1 MFWRFGGYAQLSSLD
16 SILDKPDVTVEE
28 LLDESDLIQEL
39 KQQNSK
45 LIEYLRDENV
55 LERLLRYV
63 IAARPNLPHDDDQ
76 GSSLAHEAR
85 SPSRAGF
92 FGRVRA
98 RSTSTTKSDAGDT
111 EESKEERQRMKYA
124 YVSCEILSSEVWSIS
139 EAVLENQDSLR
150 QFWAYIKQPAPLD
163 PVQAGYFTK
172 VNESLLDRKM
182 EEMLDFFKSLDNVVP
197 DMLQHVDC
205 PVIMDLLLKIIS
217 LEKSEGG
224 QGIVDWLQQQDL
236 VPRLIAFLQPDQST
250 STQTSAGDFL
260 KAIITISAN
269 ATTQD
274 QSVIGPNELTRQL
287 VSESCLKQLIEYML
301 HGGNPLTV
309 GVGIIIEVIR
319 KNNSDYDLENQI
331 GPVPKNSDPIY
342 LGTLLRQF
350 ANHIPQFMELVN
362 SSSQVVTESDGTIT
376 RKKRELK
383 TAFGDKIEPL
393 GFDRF
398 KTCELMAELL
408 HCSNMALL
416 NERGSES
423 EVRRRDAERERLK
436 ADGKLTSANHG
447 NPGDFSTSVDSQG
460 FHHARAPSMDS
471 PAEIKPLHVQNSS
484 EDDFEKVVAPEVAV
498 EDPKESANEKE
509 QIGAPLEPSP
519 KVVPRDAPK
528 ETSTSKVVGDDGE
541 FVDEPL
547 TPPKD
552 STASAEAAPSPAKP
566 IDDAESPTSAG
577 LTAKVDD
584 LGLGNDT
591 VMNDRREPSESAR
604 IEKPETETKSSPS
617 LLTQQLN
624 QTSESGNLDLPDPP
638 LSPHP
643 DDKPAPLFAGKNRD
657 NSSSPAKVDTSR
669 FTAPVPGSDL
679 SEITPIDETQS
690 VRSVVFGSTEETVG
704 FEVDIDGTPVV
715 GDLLKI
721 TFVENR
727 VVPTILDFFFRFP
740 WNNFLHNVVYDVVQ
754 QVFNGQMEHG
764 YNRQLAIN
772 LFDSGAITERIIK
785 GQEESDKSHKET
797 HMRLGYMGHLTLIAE
812 EVLKFTERHTDE
824 VLSPMVLE
832 KVHAEE
838 WVHYVEHVLAETRE
852 RDNAILGGVR
862 PDMSVGPRQAVL
874 NAVNAANNF
883 VGDSGGLSNA
893 SLAGNGAIGLD
904 SMELT
909 NAGDTGGGGYT
920 FSGGSLLSGFT
931 NSSDEEDEDMD
942 DVDTERERE
951 RQGPV
956 DDSEQSSIP
965 QPLQVPP
972 SRARRQFA
980 LRLAQRKAQIE
991 SARDAEDDLDDDS
1004 LPKTQEEE
1012 EREGHQRFARMFEG
1026 IEDSSDDD
1034 SMHSGEGQGE
1044 GGHEFGRNSPEKCAS
1059 PEKAELDSDGEGNET
1074 SGGGARNK
1082 LSSALAPVVLDEGCV
1097 IFERAKVGVGMG
1109 SELDSEGRRT
1119 NMSARSNANVRD
1131 SMRSEG
1137 TVLGRNVVVESNAV
1151 VEAAEVGE
1159 GTVIEVGAVIGR
1171 GSIIGKVCKTTL
1183 PQFDSFPSAKAYSQ
1197 YCTIT
1202 AASSLPPNTHLPDY
1216 TVVFSGSQQRIDRT
1230 LQLRPEILSAKM
1242 ALHAKQL
1249 DMFKRLIPN
1258 NIAKWAP

>member
-63 IAARPNLPHDDDQ
+63 TAARHIT
-76 GSSLAHEAR
+76 SSEEETGGDVVNEAR
-85 SPSRAGF
+85 SPNRASF
-92 FGRVRA
+92 FAKVRA
-98 RSTSTTKSDAGDT
+98 RSTSTAKSDAGDG

-139 EAVLENQDSLR
+139 EAVLENQETLR
-150 QFWAYIKQPAPLD
+150 QFWAYVKQPAPLD

-182 EEMLDFFKSLDNVVP
+182 EEMLDFFKSLDNVVT

-224 QGIVDWLQQQDL
+224 QGIVDWLQQQNL
-236 VPRLIAFLQPDQST
+236 IPRLIAFLAPDQAT

-287 VSESCLKQLIEYML
+287 VSESCLKQLIDFML
-301 HGGNPLTV
+301 RGGNPLTV

-342 LGTLLRQF
+342 LGTLLREF
-350 ANHIPQFMELVN
+350 ANHIPRFMELVN
-362 SSSQVVTESDGTIT
+362 SPSQIVTQTDGSTTT
-376 RKKRELK
+376 RKRELK
-383 TAFGDKIEPL
+383 TAFGEKIEPL

-416 NERGSES
+416 NERGSEA

-436 ADGKLTSANHG
+436 AEGKLMSANPANH
-447 NPGDFSTSVDSQG
+447 GDFSTSVDSHG
-460 FHHARAPSMDS
+460 FHHARAPSVDS
-471 PAEIKPLHVQNSS
+471 PAEIKPLQVQNNS
-484 EDDFEKVVAPEVAV
+484 EDDFEKVIAPEVSTETSTGTA
-498 EDPKESANEKE
+498 KEREKE
-509 QIGAPLEPSP
+509 QIGEPLERSP
-519 KVVPRDAPK
+519 KVEPK
-528 ETSTSKVVGDDGE
+528 ESPSGKTAGDDGE

-552 STASAEAAPSPAKP
+552 TTTSATVTASSTKPS
-566 IDDAESPTSAG
+566 DDAESPTSAG
-577 LTAKVDD
+577 LSAQVGGLD
-584 LGLGNDT
+584 LDNDT
-591 VMNDRREPSESAR
+591 VMDDRQGTQESV
-604 IEKPETETKSSPS
+604 KTETEAKSLPS

-624 QTSESGNLDLPDPP
+624 QTSEPSNIEPP
-638 LSPHP
+638 ESLSPHP
-643 DDKPAPLFAGKNRD
+643 DDKPAPLFANKKRES
-657 NSSSPAKVDTSR
+657 NSEPAEIDTSR
-669 FTAPVPGSDL
+669 FTASVLESDP

-690 VRSVVFGSTEETVG
+690 VRSVVFGNPEESAG
-704 FEVDIDGTPVV
+704 FEIDIDGTPVV

-721 TFVENR
+721 TFVENK
-727 VVPTILDFFFRFP
+727 VVPTILNFFFRFP

-754 QVFNGQMEHG
+754 QVFNGQMDRG
-764 YNRQLAIN
+764 YNRQLAID
-772 LFDSGAITERIIK
+772 LFDNGGITERIIQ
-785 GQEESDKSHKET
+785 GQQESDKSHKET

-824 VLSPMVLE
+824 VLSQMVLE
-832 KVHAEE
+832 KVHAED
-838 WVHYVEHVLAETRE
+838 WVYYVEHILAETRE

-883 VGDSGGLSNA
+883 GGGDGSLANA
-893 SLAGNGAIGLD
+893 SLTNNGNIGLD
-904 SMELT
+904 SMELA

-942 DVDTERERE
+942 DVDNEREQRE
-951 RQGPV
+951 QRQGAV
-956 DDSEQSSIP
+956 DDSEQ
-965 QPLQVPP
+965 
-972 SRARRQFA
+972 
-980 LRLAQRKAQIE
+980 
-991 SARDAEDDLDDDS
+991 
-1004 LPKTQEEE
+1004 
-1012 EREGHQRFARMFEG
+1012 
-1026 IEDSSDDD
+1026 
-1034 SMHSGEGQGE
+1034 
-1044 GGHEFGRNSPEKCAS
+1044 
-1059 PEKAELDSDGEGNET
+1059 
-1074 SGGGARNK
+1074 
-1082 LSSALAPVVLDEGCV
+1082 
-1097 IFERAKVGVGMG
+1097 
-1109 SELDSEGRRT
+1109 
-1119 NMSARSNANVRD
+1119 
-1131 SMRSEG
+1131 
-1137 TVLGRNVVVESNAV
+1137 
-1151 VEAAEVGE
+1151 VGE
-1159 GTVIEVGAVIGR
+1159 I
-1171 GSIIGKVCKTTL
+1171 S
-1183 PQFDSFPSAKAYSQ
+1183 FDDADM
-1197 YCTIT
+1197 
-1202 AASSLPPNTHLPDY
+1202 DY
-1216 TVVFSGSQQRIDRT
+1216 R
-1230 LQLRPEILSAKM
+1230 
-1242 ALHAKQL
+1242 
-1249 DMFKRLIPN
+1249 
-1258 NIAKWAP
+1258 

>member
-63 IAARPNLPHDDDQ
+63 IAARPKEPDDDT
-76 GSSLAHEAR
+76 SNEPAHEAR
-85 SPSRAGF
+85 SPSRTGF
-92 FGRVRA
+92 FGKVRA
-98 RSTSTTKSDAGDT
+98 RSTSTTKSDAGDS

-139 EAVLENQDSLR
+139 EAVLENQDTLR

-182 EEMLDFFKSLDNVVP
+182 EEMLEFFKSLDNVVT

-224 QGIVDWLQQQDL
+224 QGIVDVSHSTHMSSQAELTTLQWLQQQNL
-236 VPRLIAFLQPDQST
+236 IPRLISFLAPEQST

-287 VSESCLKQLIEYML
+287 VSEQCLKQLIDFML
-301 HGGNPLTV
+301 QGGNPLTV

-362 SSSQVVTESDGTIT
+362 SSSQIVTQRDGSTT
-376 RKKRELK
+376 KKKRELK
-383 TAFGDKIEPL
+383 TAFGEKIEPL

-416 NERGSES
+416 NERGSEA

-436 ADGKLTSANHG
+436 ADGKLTSANAG
-447 NPGDFSTSVDSQG
+447 NMGDFSTSVDSQG

-484 EDDFEKVVAPEVAV
+484 EDDFEKVVAPEVV
-498 EDPKESANEKE
+498 PEDTATEKE
-509 QIGAPLEPSP
+509 QIGEPLEPSP
-519 KVVPRDAPK
+519 KVEPRDAPK
-528 ETSTSKVVGDDGE
+528 DSSATKTADDDGE

-552 STASAEAAPSPAKP
+552 SAASAETAPSPPKP
-566 IDDAESPTSAG
+566 ADDAESPTSAG
-577 LTAKVDD
+577 LTAKVDELELD
-584 LGLGNDT
+584 TDT
-591 VMNDRREPSESAR
+591 VMNDRQEPTESEQTDKS
-604 IEKPETETKSSPS
+604 ETEPKTDVKTPPS
-617 LLTQQLN
+617 LLTQQLS
-624 QTSESGNLDLPDPP
+624 QTSDSNVDQSAS

-643 DDKPAPLFAGKNRD
+643 DDKPAPLFAGKNRE
-657 NSSSPAKVDTSR
+657 SKAETASIDTSR
-669 FTAPVPGSDL
+669 FTAPVAGSDL

-690 VRSVVFGSTEETVG
+690 VRSVAFGSAEETVG
-704 FEVDIDGTPVV
+704 FEIDIDGTPVV

-721 TFVENR
+721 TFVENK

-754 QVFNGQMEHG
+754 QVFNGQMDRG
-764 YNRQLAIN
+764 YNRQLAID
-772 LFDSGAITERIIK
+772 LFDNGGITERIIK
-785 GQEESDKSHKET
+785 GQQESDKSHKET
-797 HMRLGYMGHLTLIAE
+797 SMRLGYMGHLTLIAE

-824 VLSPMVLE
+824 VLSQMVLE
-832 KVHAEE
+832 KVHAQE
-838 WVHYVEHVLAETRE
+838 WVYYVEHILAETRE

-874 NAVNAANNF
+874 NAVNAANNNF
-883 VGDSGGLSNA
+883 GGDSGGLSNA
-893 SLAGNGAIGLD
+893 SLANNGNIGLD

-909 NAGDTGGGGYT
+909 NAGDTEGGGYT

-951 RQGPV
+951 QRQGPV
-956 DDSEQSSIP
+956 DDSEQ
-965 QPLQVPP
+965 
-972 SRARRQFA
+972 
-980 LRLAQRKAQIE
+980 
-991 SARDAEDDLDDDS
+991 
-1004 LPKTQEEE
+1004 
-1012 EREGHQRFARMFEG
+1012 
-1026 IEDSSDDD
+1026 
-1034 SMHSGEGQGE
+1034 
-1044 GGHEFGRNSPEKCAS
+1044 
-1059 PEKAELDSDGEGNET
+1059 
-1074 SGGGARNK
+1074 
-1082 LSSALAPVVLDEGCV
+1082 
-1097 IFERAKVGVGMG
+1097 
-1109 SELDSEGRRT
+1109 
-1119 NMSARSNANVRD
+1119 
-1131 SMRSEG
+1131 
-1137 TVLGRNVVVESNAV
+1137 
-1151 VEAAEVGE
+1151 VGE
-1159 GTVIEVGAVIGR
+1159 I
-1171 GSIIGKVCKTTL
+1171 S
-1183 PQFDSFPSAKAYSQ
+1183 FDDADM
-1197 YCTIT
+1197 
-1202 AASSLPPNTHLPDY
+1202 DY
-1216 TVVFSGSQQRIDRT
+1216 R
-1230 LQLRPEILSAKM
+1230 
-1242 ALHAKQL
+1242 
-1249 DMFKRLIPN
+1249 
-1258 NIAKWAP
+1258 

>member
-236 VPRLIAFLQPDQST
+236 VPRLIAFLRPDQST

-436 ADGKLTSANHG
+436 ADGKLTSANPG

-498 EDPKESANEKE
+498 EDPKETGNDKE
-509 QIGAPLEPSP
+509 QIGEPLEPSP
-519 KVVPRDAPK
+519 KVAPRDAPK
-528 ETSTSKVVGDDGE
+528 ETTTSKTVGDDGE

-552 STASAEAAPSPAKP
+552 STVSTEAAPSPAKP

-591 VMNDRREPSESAR
+591 VMNDRREAPESAK

-624 QTSESGNLDLPDPP
+624 QTSESGNIDLPDPP

-657 NSSSPAKVDTSR
+657 NGSSPAKVDTSR

-690 VRSVVFGSTEETVG
+690 VRSVVFGSTEDTVG

-956 DDSEQSSIP
+956 DDSEQ
-965 QPLQVPP
+965 
-972 SRARRQFA
+972 
-980 LRLAQRKAQIE
+980 
-991 SARDAEDDLDDDS
+991 
-1004 LPKTQEEE
+1004 
-1012 EREGHQRFARMFEG
+1012 
-1026 IEDSSDDD
+1026 
-1034 SMHSGEGQGE
+1034 
-1044 GGHEFGRNSPEKCAS
+1044 
-1059 PEKAELDSDGEGNET
+1059 
-1074 SGGGARNK
+1074 
-1082 LSSALAPVVLDEGCV
+1082 
-1097 IFERAKVGVGMG
+1097 
-1109 SELDSEGRRT
+1109 
-1119 NMSARSNANVRD
+1119 
-1131 SMRSEG
+1131 
-1137 TVLGRNVVVESNAV
+1137 
-1151 VEAAEVGE
+1151 VGE
-1159 GTVIEVGAVIGR
+1159 I
-1171 GSIIGKVCKTTL
+1171 S
-1183 PQFDSFPSAKAYSQ
+1183 FDDADM
-1197 YCTIT
+1197 
-1202 AASSLPPNTHLPDY
+1202 DY
-1216 TVVFSGSQQRIDRT
+1216 R
-1230 LQLRPEILSAKM
+1230 
-1242 ALHAKQL
+1242 
-1249 DMFKRLIPN
+1249 
-1258 NIAKWAP
+1258 